1 MKMHSAL
8 LFAVLSL
15 GVSMS
20 ACKNKEEST
29 MEKAVDAVG
38 DATDTR
44 DNEGLKDAGEDA
56 KDVMENAGDKVE
68 DATKK

>member
-8 LFAVLSL
+8 MFAVISL

-20 ACKNKEEST
+20 ACKKKDET
-29 MEKAVDAVG
+29 GMEKAVDAVG

-44 DNEGLKDAGEDA
+44 NNEGLKDAGEDA
-56 KDVMENAGDKVE
+56 KDVLENTGDKVE
-68 DATKK
+68 DATK